1 KTRTQERSR
10 NSEPSLLHSARSQS
24 TANGSK
30 PMPRT
35 NNQTSRIWPATK
47 NSFVTTKS
55 VPIAEHPR
63 SSRNDS
69 CVTKFLKEVNSRA
82 KVPSNKTTNNNKLVE
97 QNGVPHKHER
107 QIPTG
112 HRFSIQKTS
121 IVQKKTMTPRSCLRW
136 KPAGKIFKT
145 VGLRWVLT
153 GKIFTSSTTKVD
165 SEPLNGSN
173 ADITNQYECERTLN
187 LSEGTSFNLKVEGLR
202 VCSELRFHDHSN
214 EQSSSK
220 LVLDDIPPADKIVIT
235 RQALEL
241 LFHHHICMLRSTC
254 KVSETSIAN
263 NTSGLIP
270 QRQKASD
277 YDNLD
282 LVPQRQDVY
291 SSVDADSTSAPST
304 HTNVHAEE
312 NNNDQAEEG
321 EHVPDDEFTNPFC
334 APAQEEAESSSHN
347 IGQSIGTPIATK
359 PKLDAD
365 LNGNLVDQTDYRSK
379 IGSLMYLTSSRPDI
393 VQAGSSF
400 ELAAFSDAD
409 HAGCIDTRKSTSGGI
424 QFLGDKLVS
433 WMSKK
438 QNCTAMS
445 LAEAEYVALSASCAQ
460 VMWMRTQ
467 LQDYGF
473 NYNKIPL
480 YCDSQ
485 SAIAISYNPVQ
496 QSRTKHIH
504 TRYHFIKEQVENEV
518 QRGVVIQD
526 TPSAPK
532 PKLATSELKLKGVQ
546 SLTLKEQNATE
557 IMQAL
562 KESEKTNQRLPEKK
576 DNNRDVDDEDEDDD
590 HISDIQDTNDGD
602 VETEYD
608 EHEIYKYKIQ
618 VHKDVDTTEEKGD
631 GELAGNAMTSK
642 YQVKVSIEFPL
653 PSSILSVSSGCKIQ
667 KPTIDLVP
675 EYEKSPLEIH
685 KIKKELAKK
694 QKMLRYT
701 IKSTDKATLI
711 EYDLKSSL
719 YQKMNENKSF
729 NKNLV
734 NHALYHALMQAL
746 IEDENPMDKGGKKIK
761 RRRTKESK
769 SSMKPSTTKETSKGK
784 ALSKSSKT
792 SKSVTTK
799 KPIEEL
805 IAEVVMND
813 QEINT
818 NEDVVNDADR
828 PQHGTCTSSIKL
840 EYNIAKFFKLLTDKL
855 DWNNPEGDHCP
866 FDLTKPV
873 PLKGRPCHLTVAA
886 EYFFNNDLEFLKSSD
901 SEKNYTMSIIKT
913 KIARCEIAGIE
924 DMVLTLW
931 SPIKYGYDK
940 DAKKGIKH

>member
-1 KTRTQERSR
+1 MAALRREAWSLRYETDQGVGSRRGVFVMEKKDGSNMKEGIATRVNLEESGAKYDVCLKVC
-10 NSEPSLLHSARSQS
+10 NSSPLVSP
-24 TANGSK
+24 TAAIN
-30 PMPRT
+30 MPRGLYNIDDATTFRVSLTTVGDLHMLIKCIEDGKLDELLFGMT
-35 NNQTSRIWPATK
+35 NDDRIETLNVLGSIC
-47 NSFVTTKS
+47 NSINADNTNDDVISCKVSHVDDSTM
-55 VPIAEHPR
+55 AE
-63 SSRNDS
+63 
-69 CVTKFLKEVNSRA
+69 
-82 KVPSNKTTNNNKLVE
+82 NNNVDESKL
-97 QNGVPHKHER
+97 P
-107 QIPTG
+107 
-112 HRFSIQKTS
+112 S
-121 IVQKKTMTPRSCLRW
+121 IVQAMDICEEFTKVQDDATLTFITDLGYKGPLHKYTSMYVDHMHQPWRTLATIINKYLSGKTGSNDRLRKSRIDILKEKKSRRKTMPFPR
-136 KPAGKIFKT
+136 F
-145 VGLRWVLT
+145 
-153 GKIFTSSTTKVD
+153 TKVIINYFL
-165 SEPLNGSN
+165 S
-173 ADITNQYECERTLN
+173 QYKSL
-187 LSEGTSFNLKVEGLR
+187 
-202 VCSELRFHDHSN
+202 
-214 EQSSSK
+214 SK
-220 LVLDDIPPADKIVIT
+220 LKFQHYHTIKDD
-235 RQALEL
+235 
-241 LFHHHICMLRSTC
+241 
-254 KVSETSIAN
+254 
-263 NTSGLIP
+263 
-270 QRQKASD
+270 
-277 YDNLD
+277 
-282 LVPQRQDVY
+282 
-291 SSVDADSTSAPST
+291 
-304 HTNVHAEE
+304 
-312 NNNDQAEEG
+312 
-321 EHVPDDEFTNPFC
+321 
-334 APAQEEAESSSHN
+334 
-347 IGQSIGTPIATK
+347 
-359 PKLDAD
+359 
-365 LNGNLVDQTDYRSK
+365 
-379 IGSLMYLTSSRPDI
+379 
-393 VQAGSSF
+393 
-400 ELAAFSDAD
+400 
-409 HAGCIDTRKSTSGGI
+409 
-424 QFLGDKLVS
+424 
-433 WMSKK
+433 
-438 QNCTAMS
+438 
-445 LAEAEYVALSASCAQ
+445 
-460 VMWMRTQ
+460 
-467 LQDYGF
+467 
-473 NYNKIPL
+473 
-480 YCDSQ
+480 
-485 SAIAISYNPVQ
+485 
-496 QSRTKHIH
+496 
-504 TRYHFIKEQVENEV
+504 EV